1 MLLKCQ
7 YIIIIAIYV
16 IVIVYEPN
24 SIYPNREQLQGPGV
38 EHMHASQRRNSIKGG
53 PCALQAVSLILDPQ
67 TPRTPYTVHPHLAL
81 GCVASRTDNRHSNI
95 TLAVD

>member
-7 YIIIIAIYV
+7 YIIIVAIYV

-38 EHMHASQRRNSIKGG
+38 EHASQRRNSIQGTLRPAG
-53 PCALQAVSLILDPQ
+53 SLFNSRPS

-81 GCVASRTDNRHSNI
+81 RCVASRTHNRHSYI